1 MVQWQTA
8 WNTPLVSLVVS
19 SSINAT
25 KSKPFFVQSKRL
37 LVLKKCRDQVSNTD
51 LMVKTCTSY
60 HRTTTC
66 WLVKYLTYIVY
77 MICAAFWRP
86 TVGPKIGGPRGS
98 PCGPMLRAGP
108 SQGM

>member
-1 MVQWQTA
+1 MEANVFRDFILQLSTM
-8 WNTPLVSLVVS
+8 
-19 SSINAT
+19 
-25 KSKPFFVQSKRL
+25 FVFR
-37 LVLKKCRDQVSNTD
+37 VSNTD